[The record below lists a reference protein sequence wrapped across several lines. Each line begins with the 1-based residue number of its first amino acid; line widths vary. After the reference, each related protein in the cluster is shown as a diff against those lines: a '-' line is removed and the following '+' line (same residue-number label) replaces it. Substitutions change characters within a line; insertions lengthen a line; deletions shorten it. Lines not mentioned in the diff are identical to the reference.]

1 VTAMNLHVLICIV
14 GDVSRDSRSLLLAR
28 TLDSAGFTVSI
39 AAACRAEEPG
49 GDITLYRWN
58 DVGGRATT
66 RALRYGLW
74 LQKQKI
80 PTPRL
85 VIAGDYFALSA
96 AVSFARRTG
105 ARLLYDMREFTFALG
120 PLAKRPLRQKFI
132 EWSERRLLRH
142 VDMITVSG
150 PLDAKVIEDRFRRKA
165 EVILNVPPY
174 QPALRTDKLRKT
186 FSISANTTVVLYQGV
201 IHHGRGLEPFLRAMP
216 FLPNVH
222 LCVLGDGPAKG
233 ALQEISRECG
243 VDDRTH
249 WWASVPYDELHSWTC
264 SADIGLCLIEPISMS
279 YEYALPNK
287 LFEYMMAGVP
297 SLVTDLPALHEMVMR
312 EPVGMLVNRT
322 LTPTEIVD
330 AMNRIR
336 QPITYEAL
344 HHRCLATKTYSY
356 EGQAQHVIRIV
367 SSVMD

>member
-1 VTAMNLHVLICIV
+1 MNLHVLICIV

-39 AAACRAEEPG
+39 AAACTAGEPG

-58 DVGGRATT
+58 DVGGRAAV
-66 RALRYGLW
+66 RALRYRVW
-74 LQKQKI
+74 LRKQNI
-80 PTPRL
+80 PSPRL

-120 PLAKRPLRQKFI
+120 PLAQRPLRQAFI

-142 VDMITVSG
+142 VDAITVSG
-150 PLDAKVIEDRFRRKA
+150 PLDAKIIEERFGRKA
-165 EVILNVPPY
+165 DVILNVPPY
-174 QPALRTDKLRKT
+174 QPAQRTNNLRET
-186 FSISANTTVVLYQGV
+186 FGIAADMTVVLYQGV
-201 IHHGRGLEPFLRAMP
+201 IHHGRGLKPFLQAMP

-222 LCVLGDGPAKG
+222 LCVLGDGPAKN
-233 ALQEISRECG
+233 ALREVSRDCD
-243 VDDRTH
+243 VHDRTH
-249 WWASVPYDELHSWTC
+249 WQESVPYDELHGWTC

-297 SLVTDLPALHEMVMR
+297 SLVTDLPALHDMIMR

-330 AMNRIR
+330 AMTRIR

-344 HHRCLATKTYSY
+344 RQRCLAATSYSY
-356 EGQAQHVIRIV
+356 EGQSQHVIRVV